1 MFASPAAATTAMTT
15 DSPLATEDIHLLGVP
30 LWGWQIALAVLGVLV
45 LAVLARTIWTPTDR
59 SLRAWALGNIVVN
72 AGIAVTGATVRVT
85 SSGLGCSEWPKCT
98 PDSFVPIDT
107 GHAALNAAI
116 EFGNRTLTF
125 LVLAVA
131 VITLIAVLRMAPRR
145 RDLTRLAAIIPFGV
159 LGQGVVG
166 GITVWS
172 DLHPASVGTH
182 FLLSIVVTFLAVALY
197 VRCQEPEGT
206 PRISVGPM
214 LHTLSVGL
222 VVVGFLL
229 LVAGTVVTGTG
240 PHGGDAEAP
249 RWGFDLAMVT
259 RVHSSLAWLT
269 LLGALAATVIAFR
282 TGTRRPVRM
291 SSVALLV
298 VVLLQGVLGYV
309 QYALALPEALVVLH
323 VLGSTV
329 TWVAIARLYFA
340 TSRLVPPGAP
350 LSEDPAEADPAGTE
364 DPAAAAAPAAAEDR
378 AGTDPAGPR
387 DGERSPAEPA
397 PGR

>member
-1 MFASPAAATTAMTT
+1 MFASPAAASTATTTVPPFA
-15 DSPLATEDIHLLGVP
+15 AEDIALLGAP
-30 LWGWQIALAVLGVLV
+30 LWAWQIALAVLGVLV
-45 LAVLARTIWTPTDR
+45 LAVLARTIWTPTVR

-85 SSGLGCSEWPKCT
+85 SSGLGCSEWPRCT
-98 PDSFVPIDT
+98 PDSFVPVDT

-125 LVLAVA
+125 LVLAVG

-145 RDLTRLAAIIPFGV
+145 RDLTRLAVIIPFGV

-166 GITVWS
+166 GITVWT
-172 DLHPASVGTH
+172 DLHPASVATH
-182 FLLSIVVTFLAVALY
+182 FLLSMVVTFLAVALY

-214 LHTLSVGL
+214 LHTVSVGL

-249 RWGFDLAMVT
+249 RWGLDLAMVT

-298 VVLLQGVLGYV
+298 VVLLQGVVGYV
-309 QYALALPEALVVLH
+309 QYALALPESLVVLH

-329 TWVAIARLYFA
+329 TWVAISRLYFA
-340 TSRLVPPGAP
+340 TSRLVPPGTP
-350 LSEDPAEADPAGTE
+350 LSDDPAVP
-364 DPAAAAAPAAAEDR
+364 APAD
-378 AGTDPAGPR
+378 R
-387 DGERSPAEPA
+387 DGERSAAGPA
-397 PGR
+397 PGL